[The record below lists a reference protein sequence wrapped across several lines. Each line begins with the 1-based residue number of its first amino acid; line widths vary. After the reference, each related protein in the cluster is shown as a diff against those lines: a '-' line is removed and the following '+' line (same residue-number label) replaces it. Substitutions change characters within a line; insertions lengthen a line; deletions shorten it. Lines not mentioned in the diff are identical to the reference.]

1 MRTSRIARIRAA
13 SASTAHRPPHHDGA
27 YEPLPDVPMSSRYTS
42 WPLET
47 PETGLWLY
55 VALVVVPT
63 VLGVLAGLLAGR
75 SGWGL
80 ARRKC

>member
-1 MRTSRIARIRAA
+1 
-13 SASTAHRPPHHDGA
+13 
-27 YEPLPDVPMSSRYTS
+27 MSSRYTS

-63 VLGVLAGLLAGR
+63 VLGVLAGLLAGW